1 MSEFPPTP
9 TSHTLDV
16 MDVPDGCRRARR
28 RHSTTTTAAAAAMLT
43 QQFATITPRFTAART
58 PTAASPKRASLT
70 VTAAA
75 QTLEGRVVSVAG
87 AKSKTLLVERKVPHP
102 KYVKRVNK
110 SAKFMFHDEDDSC
123 KVGDRVE
130 IVACRPMS
138 AKKRFEFRR
147 VCASSGS
154 CAAE

>member
-1 MSEFPPTP
+1 
-9 TSHTLDV
+9 
-16 MDVPDGCRRARR
+16 
-28 RHSTTTTAAAAAMLT
+28 MLA
-43 QQFATITPRFTAART
+43 QQFATITPAFTAARA

-75 QTLEGRVVSVAG
+75 QTLEGRVVSVSG
-87 AKSKTLLVERKVPHP
+87 AKSKTLLVERQVPHP
-102 KYVKRVNK
+102 KYVKRVTK
-110 SAKFMFHDEDDSC
+110 SAKFMFHDEDDAC

>member
-1 MSEFPPTP
+1 MTDTMTSNLRFARARRQSPTP
-9 TSHTLDV
+9 TV
-16 MDVPDGCRRARR
+16 
-28 RHSTTTTAAAAAMLT
+28 AAMLA
-43 QQFATITPRFTAART
+43 QQFASAPVTAAFTATRT
-58 PTAASPKRASLT
+58 ANAPRRATGLT
-70 VTAAA
+70 VVAAA
-75 QTLEGRVVSVAG
+75 QTLEGRVVSVSG
-87 AKSKTLLVERKVPHP
+87 AKSKTLLVERQVPHP
-102 KYVKRVNK
+102 KYVKRVTK
-110 SAKFMFHDEDDSC
+110 SAKFMFHDEDDAC